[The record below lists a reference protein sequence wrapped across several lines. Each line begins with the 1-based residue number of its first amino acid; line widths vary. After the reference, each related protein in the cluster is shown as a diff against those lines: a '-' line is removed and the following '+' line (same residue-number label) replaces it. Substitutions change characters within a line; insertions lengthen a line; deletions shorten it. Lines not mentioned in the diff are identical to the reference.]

1 MEIIKIKKFI
11 ALYNL
16 YVFERL
22 THYYLC
28 LKDGYGENIYDQL
41 NEGLYIVVWDY
52 RVYIITSEI
61 RFMLWYGMKIY
72 LIYIFSM
79 KIRILMIWESI
90 ECIFLNNFEGEEIE
104 I

>member
-22 THYYLC
+22 IDYYLC

-41 NEGLYIVVWDY
+41 NEGLYIVAWDY

-61 RFMLWYGMKIY
+61 SFMLWYGMKIY
-72 LIYIFSM
+72 GNKNSYDMGIN
-79 KIRILMIWESI
+79 KVHIL
-90 ECIFLNNFEGEEIE
+90 
-104 I
+104 